1 MEKINVVLFDEC
13 DKDREKL
20 YSLLLG
26 FDFVDIIGNTNSLK
40 NALELVDNLEPNI
53 LFLAVKANDLNAF
66 KFLEKIKKQPTIVFS
81 SDNEA
86 NIETFKNAS
95 LLYLKKPYTLIAVQQ
110 LLNNFQKMHQ
120 QLASKMQGLLG
131 KLKLDD

>member
-26 FDFVDIIGNTNSLK
+26 FEFVDIIGSTNSLK
-40 NALELVDNLEPNI
+40 NALDLVNNLEPNI
-53 LFLAVKANDLNAF
+53 LFLAVKADDLNAF

-81 SDNEA
+81 SDSGA

-95 LLYLKKPYTLIAVQQ
+95 LLYLKKPYTLIAIQQ